1 MGKYLEAARKLRTVM
16 DTAGAML
23 TDEQAVTV
31 KTLYPVWSAGKEYAK
46 DERFRYG
53 NDLYKV
59 LQPHTAQVEWLPGE
73 GTESLYARIDET
85 HAGTLDDPIPYA
97 GNMALESGKYY
108 SQNGVVYKCTRD
120 TINPVYNA
128 LADLVGLY
136 VEVT

>member
-1 MGKYLEAARKLRTVM
+1 MGKYLEAAQKLRTVM

-23 TDEQAVTV
+23 TDDQALTV
-31 KTLYPVWSAGKEYAK
+31 KMLYPVWQAGTDYIK

-59 LQPHTAQVEWLPGE
+59 LKPHTSQSDWLPGT
-73 GTESLYARIDET
+73 GTESLYVRIDEAHT
-85 HAGTLDDPIPYA
+85 GTLTDPIPYS

-108 SQNGVVYKCTRD
+108 IQDGVVNKCIRD
-120 TINPVYNA
+120 TINPVYDA

-136 VEVT
+136 VEVA